1 MEVDCRFCENC
12 RLVDEEF
19 PSANEPILVKR
30 WYECSVTKEVFLT
43 LDELRKAYAKCSH
56 RAPKVGYELPSR
68 ILDEVDGI
76 NLAISNILRQKVKV
90 IEVKS
95 ETMAY
100 IASPCHSRVDF
111 ETKVGALATLLEMNI
126 SILRKV
132 LDKFGKSYEKDE
144 KSLKLLNRL
153 FSEKNMM
160 TPELSASL
168 SFLEQLVRLR
178 NKLPPYHTPSMEE
191 AREIMKSLG
200 IASPAEAGE
209 WQNNSE
215 ILLKKFLNALRELR
229 IALTRLAM
237 M

>member
-1 MEVDCRFCENC
+1 MEIDCRFCKNC

-56 RAPKVGYELPSR
+56 RAPKVGYDLPSR

-76 NLAISNILRQKVKV
+76 NLAISSILGQKVKV

-111 ETKVGALATLLEMNI
+111 EAKVGALATLLEMDI
-126 SILRKV
+126 SILRKL
-132 LDKFGKSYEKDE
+132 LDKFGISYEKDE
-144 KSLKLLNRL
+144 KALKLVNRL
-153 FSEKNMM
+153 FSEKKM
-160 TPELSASL
+160 TSELRASL

-191 AREIMKSLG
+191 AREIMKNLG
-200 IASPAEAGE
+200 IALPAEAGE
-209 WQNNSE
+209 WQSNSE